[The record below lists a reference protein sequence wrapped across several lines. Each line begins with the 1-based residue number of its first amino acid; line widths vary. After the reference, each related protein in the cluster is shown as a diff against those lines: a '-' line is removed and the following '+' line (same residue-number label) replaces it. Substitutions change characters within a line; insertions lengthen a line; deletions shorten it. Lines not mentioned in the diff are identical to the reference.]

1 MIILQS
7 DIESVIGKLKAEG
20 KKIVFTNGV
29 FDVIHRGHIDYLNKA
44 KELGDILVVAINS
57 DSSVKRLKGEGR
69 PVNCQ
74 EDRIIVADSLKPV
87 DFTVLFETDTPYEI
101 IRLVIPDVLVKGGDY
116 DGNITDPDNKKY
128 IVGSDIV
135 KNSGGTVVTIDLV
148 PGRSSTNTIKK
159 LQEQR

>member
-7 DIESVIGKLKAEG
+7 DIESVIGKLKSEG

-44 KELGDILVVAINS
+44 KRIGDILVVAINS
-57 DSSVKRLKGEGR
+57 DSSVRRLKGEGR

-87 DFTVLFETDTPYEI
+87 DYIVLFETDTPYEI
-101 IRLVIPDVLVKGGDY
+101 IRLVMPDVLVKGGDY
-116 DGNITDPDNKKY
+116 DGNITDPDDKKY

-135 KNSGGTVVTIDLV
+135 KKSGGTVVTVDLV